1 MEDLNK
7 NNIFEMTQ
15 NETKE
20 LQKYFS
26 ATFSNDS
33 FGNTTI
39 KEFLDSGYLM
49 DPHTAVAYAVYHRLR
64 REGKIER
71 HSHTV
76 IISTAHPYK
85 FPGIVAEI
93 LGLDETGTPYD
104 VLRRIEKKTGIP
116 IPFQLGDLEMK
127 EKRFTDTIRKDDVAD
142 AVSEYMD
149 DIMNIRMRNE

>member
-1 MEDLNK
+1 MKAVYESYD
-7 NNIFEMTQ
+7 
-15 NETKE
+15 
-20 LQKYFS
+20 
-26 ATFSNDS
+26 
-33 FGNTTI
+33 
-39 KEFLDSGYLM
+39 YLM

-64 REGKIER
+64 REEKIER